1 MRVITTLAAAV
12 LVVGVLGCGQ
22 HEDEFYQ
29 NVVDL
34 TGQPPEVAYA
44 ALKCAKCHGAELE
57 GQRTAPK
64 LTGLS
69 KRWAEEDLIAYLRDP
84 KAVQAAKPRLAYMA
98 EKYPIEMPAYPHT
111 DEEALRSM
119 IGWLLEQQ

>member
-1 MRVITTLAAAV
+1 MRIIGIVAAACIV
-12 LVVGVLGCGQ
+12 FGVIGCGQ
-22 HEDEFYQ
+22 HDDEFHQ

-34 TGQPPEVAYA
+34 KGQPPEVAYV
-44 ALKCAKCHGAELE
+44 ALKCSKCHGAELE

-69 KRWAEEDLIAYLRDP
+69 KRWAEEDLIGYLRDP
-84 KAVQAAKPRLAYMA
+84 RAVRAAIPRLAYMA

-111 DEEALRSM
+111 DEEVLRGLNSWM
-119 IGWLLEQQ
+119 LAQ